1 MIRAIRIASG
11 VNRFPPVAPR
21 ARRGAD
27 MQFEVEIYENE
38 MKEWI
43 ATAVAYDVTV
53 KGRTEKEALALLM
66 EALATHF
73 KKAEGRR

>member
-1 MIRAIRIASG
+1 
-11 VNRFPPVAPR
+11 
-21 ARRGAD
+21 
-27 MQFEVEIYENE
+27 MQFEVEVYQNE

-43 ATAVAYDVTV
+43 ATAIVHGVTA

-73 KKAEGRR
+73 KKTGGADGPATGPDRRAASAAGGAESGR